1 MWYPFDRH
9 LDWFSFSV
17 ILTSLHIC
25 EDFLGILR
33 VTRCK
38 WFLDLEILPNCPT
51 RFLCQFVFSLIIFE
65 NNLFFPLAC
74 WFFAGRPFL
83 HFSSLFLVMSLVY
96 LNLCSSFSL
105 PYSLLPFCLST
116 SSLLFPFLASRPC
129 DSSHTDFSYSFS
141 NTLFPP
147 YLMLLFLLWVLL
159 RKCFPHNWP
168 Y

>member
-1 MWYPFDRH
+1 M
-9 LDWFSFSV
+9 
-17 ILTSLHIC
+17 HIC
-25 EDFLGILR
+25 KDFLGILR
-33 VTRCK
+33 VTACK

-83 HFSSLFLVMSLVY
+83 HFSPLFLVMSLVY

-116 SSLLFPFLASRPC
+116 SSLLFPFLPLAPV
-129 DSSHTDFSYSFS
+129 TPA
-141 NTLFPP
+141 TLIF
-147 YLMLLFLLWVLL
+147 LIVSQILLFLLTSCFCSCCGFCSESAFPTIGPTNFYSSFRVQI
-159 RKCFPHNWP
+159 KC
-168 Y
+168 